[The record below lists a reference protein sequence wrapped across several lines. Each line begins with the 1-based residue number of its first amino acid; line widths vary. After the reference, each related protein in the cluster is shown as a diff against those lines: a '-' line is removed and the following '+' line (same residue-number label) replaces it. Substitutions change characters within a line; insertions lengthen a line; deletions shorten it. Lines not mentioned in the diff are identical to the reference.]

1 MDIKN
6 ICFLICGLP
15 RSIDL
20 VIYNIE
26 KLFDP
31 TIFELNYFVCTS
43 IHKES
48 EYCNTNELNTL
59 IENVKIK
66 NILLL
71 ENLIDTSYRNACNY
85 FKKIV
90 NGIKCIDDNYDI
102 YFIIRSDLI
111 LENIHFLSYVTDDG
125 LYLSNSNNNSFTINE
140 PNRLNEQIIITKNF
154 NLLLEFIKIYEFSI
168 KNINYSDIIMYNFIT
183 TNKIKYN
190 IININYKLIL
200 SKCNIIAISGDS
212 GSGKSSLME
221 YLINLYDRNVLKL
234 ETDRYHKW
242 ERNNINYNSI
252 THLNPYA
259 NHLEMMENDV
269 FNLKIGNEIYQVDYN
284 HDTGKFTD
292 KNKIESSNNI
302 ILCGLHTLYMDSLNS
317 IIDIKIYM
325 DTNRDLITKW
335 KIQRDTNKRGYTIDK
350 INKQIESRKNDYYE
364 YIYSQ
369 KINADIIVN
378 LYENENELKCNL
390 IIQNQ
395 YIFNKLSVY
404 FIKYNYKINIEN
416 NCFIIE
422 LKNNYNYI
430 ASNENINYTIPNIT
444 IENNYYNEILILL
457 ILYMK

>member
-1 MDIKN
+1 
-6 ICFLICGLP
+6 
-15 RSIDL
+15 
-20 VIYNIE
+20 
-26 KLFDP
+26 
-31 TIFELNYFVCTS
+31 
-43 IHKES
+43 
-48 EYCNTNELNTL
+48 
-59 IENVKIK
+59 
-66 NILLL
+66 
-71 ENLIDTSYRNACNY
+71 
-85 FKKIV
+85 
-90 NGIKCIDDNYDI
+90 
-102 YFIIRSDLI
+102 
-111 LENIHFLSYVTDDG
+111 
-125 LYLSNSNNNSFTINE
+125 
-140 PNRLNEQIIITKNF
+140 
-154 NLLLEFIKIYEFSI
+154 
-168 KNINYSDIIMYNFIT
+168 MYNFIT
-183 TNKIKYN
+183 TNKINYN

-221 YLINLYDRNVLKL
+221 YLINLYDMNVLKL

-325 DTNRDLITKW
+325 DTNRDLIKKW
-335 KIQRDTNKRGYTIDK
+335 KIQRDTNKRGYSIDK

-369 KINADIIVN
+369 KTNADIIVN
-378 LYENENELKCNL
+378 LYEIVNELKCNL

-395 YIFNKLSVY
+395 HIFNKLSIY
-404 FIKYNYKINIEN
+404 FIKYNYKISIEN

-422 LKNNYNYI
+422 LKNDYNYI
-430 ASNENINYTIPNIT
+430 ASKEKINYEIQNIS
-444 IENNYYNEILILL
+444 IENNYYYNEILILL